1 MSGYPE
7 GVMALYI
14 KDPGVTALAREMARE
29 RHRTVTDV
37 VREAL
42 EKDRQRSREE
52 EEAREAELEAIQE
65 RFRKAWKG
73 GGSEHD
79 FLYDADGNPIR

>member
-1 MSGYPE
+1 
-7 GVMALYI
+7 MALYI
-14 KDPGVTALAREMARE
+14 KDPGVSALAREMARE

-42 EKDRQRSREE
+42 ERDRQRSRDE
-52 EEAREAELEAIQE
+52 EEAHEAELEAIQK

-73 GGSEHD
+73 GGSEHS